1 MQGRSAQDGIAGAMN
16 LIHKEIAFL
25 DSKTIKCNFC
35 GKEMDDFDVLSD
47 FTIAKKIGYG
57 SIHDGETVDFRM
69 CCVCFDRV
77 THACVISPF
86 IEDGDDDA

>member
-1 MQGRSAQDGIAGAMN
+1 
-16 LIHKEIAFL
+16 
-25 DSKTIKCNFC
+25 
-35 GKEMDDFDVLSD
+35 MDDFDVLSD